1 MTSKKNKKNK
11 KNKTKVK
18 FRKNLKDQVLDV
30 FNHNPA
36 QSYNYKQVSS
46 MLNLKNK
53 SKRKLVMDVLAE
65 LERTEYLKEVKTGKY
80 QMNLKSSL
88 VEGRIE
94 FTAKGTGYLISEEI
108 QQEVFIANRN
118 LNHALPGDKVKVRLY
133 AQHRN
138 KTLEGEVLQILERSK
153 SRFVGKVSVSSNF
166 AFLVTASRRVPYD
179 IFIPLK
185 KLKGAKD
192 GQKAVARIT
201 DWPEQVN
208 NPFGEILE
216 VLGDS
221 GNNETEMHAILA
233 EYDLPCDFPD
243 SVEQAAD
250 KIPEEIPK
258 EEYERRRDFRQ
269 VPTFTID
276 PEDAKDF
283 DDALSLR
290 KLKDGKW
297 EVGIHIADV
306 THYVK
311 PDTIL
316 DKEAYDRGTSVYLV
330 DRVVPMLPERLSNG
344 VCSLRPNEEKLCFSA
359 VFKMDDQARV
369 HDQWFGRTL
378 INSDRR
384 FNYQEAQDLIDGQDG
399 DLKNEMLT
407 LNGLARKLRKERFQ
421 AGSIA
426 FERVEVKFMLDEL
439 GSPTGVY
446 FKEHSEANEL
456 IEEFMLLANRKVA
469 EFIGNVPKDKT
480 PKTFVYRIHA
490 KPDSEKLETFADFV
504 QKFGYTIN
512 MKNNRTI
519 TSSINELL
527 EKVEGRK
534 EQNVVETLAIRSMA
548 KAEYSTHNIGHYGLA
563 FDYYSHFT
571 SPIRRYPDMMV
582 HRLLARYLEGYN
594 SANAR
599 KYENMCQASSDMEKL
614 AEDAERASIKY
625 KQVEFLQDRIG
636 EDFEGIISGV
646 MEWGVFVE
654 LSDTKCEG
662 LVHIRDLDD
671 DFYIYDERNY
681 CITGQTKGRKYQLG
695 DAVHVKLVRA
705 DLEKKQ
711 IDFLML
717 NKR

>member
-1 MTSKKNKKNK
+1 MTSKKKKKNK

-30 FNHNPA
+30 FNHNPS

-94 FTAKGTGYLISEEI
+94 FTAKGTGYLISEDI

-166 AFLVTASRRVPYD
+166 AFLVTASRRVPFD

-185 KLKGAKD
+185 KLKAAKD

-233 EYDLPCDFPD
+233 EYDLPYDFPD

-344 VCSLRPNEEKLCFSA
+344 VCSLRPNVEKLCFSA
-359 VFKMDDQARV
+359 VFKIDDQAHV

-407 LNGLARKLRKERFQ
+407 LNDLARKLRKERFQ

-426 FERVEVKFMLDEL
+426 FERVEVKFLLDEL

-446 FKEHSEANEL
+446 FKEHGEANEL

-563 FDYYSHFT
+563 FDYYTHFT

-594 SANAR
+594 SANAK
-599 KYENMCQASSDMEKL
+599 KYENMCQANSDMEKL

-695 DAVHVKLVRA
+695 DPVHVKLVRA

>member
-11 KNKTKVK
+11 KNNTKVK

>member
-1 MTSKKNKKNK
+1 MKKKKKKKNKSQVKLKNK
-11 KNKTKVK
+11 
-18 FRKNLKDQVLDV
+18 LMDQVLDI
-30 FNHNPA
+30 FNNNPSR
-36 QSYNYKQVSS
+36 SYNYKQVSS
-46 MLNLKNK
+46 LLNVKNK
-53 SKRKLVMDVLAE
+53 GKRKMVMDVLAE
-65 LERTEYLKEVKTGKY
+65 LERTEYLKEVKKGKY
-80 QMNLKSSL
+80 QISLESSI

-94 FTAKGTGYLISEEI
+94 FTAKGTGYLISNDI

-118 LNHALPGDKVKVRLY
+118 LNHALPGDRVKVRLY
-133 AQHRN
+133 AHHRN
-138 KTLEGEVLQILERSK
+138 KGLEGEVLQILERGK
-153 SRFVGKVSVSSNF
+153 TQFVGKLSVSSNF
-166 AFLVTASRRVPYD
+166 AFLVTASRSVPFD
-179 IFIPLK
+179 IFIPIK

-192 GQKAVARIT
+192 GQKAIARIT

-208 NPFGEILE
+208 NPFGEIID

-221 GNNETEMHAILA
+221 GDNEVEMHAILA
-233 EYDLPCDFPD
+233 EYDLPYDFPD
-243 SVEQAAD
+243 SVENAAE
-250 KIPEEIPK
+250 KIPEEIS
-258 EEYERRRDFRQ
+258 EEEIKKRKDFRK

-306 THYVK
+306 THYVQ

-316 DKEAYDRGTSVYLV
+316 DKEAYERGTSVYLV

-344 VCSLRPNEEKLCFSA
+344 VCSLRPNEDKLCFSA
-359 VFKMDDQARV
+359 VFVMDDQARV
-369 HDQWFGRTL
+369 HSQWFGRTI

-384 FNYQEAQDLIDGQDG
+384 FNYQEAQDLIDGGEG
-399 DLKNEMLT
+399 DMKQEVLT
-407 LNGLARKLRKERFQ
+407 LNDLARKLRKERFQ
-421 AGSIA
+421 SGSIA
-426 FERVEVKFMLDEL
+426 FERVEVKFLLDEL

-446 FKEHSEANEL
+446 FKEHAESNEL

-480 PKTFVYRIHA
+480 PKTFVYRIHD
-490 KPDSEKLETFADFV
+490 KPDTDKLETFADFV

-512 MKNNRTI
+512 MKNNRAI

-527 EKVEGRK
+527 EKVEGEK

-548 KAEYSTHNIGHYGLA
+548 KAEYSTRNIGHYGLA
-563 FDYYSHFT
+563 FDYYTHFT

-582 HRLLARYLEGYN
+582 HRLLGEYLNGGK
-594 SANAR
+594 SANAK
-599 KYENMCQASSDMEKL
+599 KYENMCKASSDMEKL

-625 KQVEFLQDRIG
+625 KQVEFLKDRIG

-654 LSDTKCEG
+654 LTDSKCEG

-671 DFYIYDERNY
+671 DFYVFDERNY
-681 CITGQTKGRKYQLG
+681 CIIGQSKGKKHQLG
-695 DAVHVKLVRA
+695 DPVRVKLIRA

-717 NKR
+717 EKK

>member
-1 MTSKKNKKNK
+1 MKSKKKK

-30 FNHNPA
+30 FNHHPS

-53 SKRKLVMDVLAE
+53 SKRKLVMDMLAE
-65 LERTEYLKEVKTGKY
+65 LERTEYLKEVKKGKY

-88 VEGRIE
+88 VDGRIE

-118 LNHALPGDKVKVRLY
+118 LNHALPGDRVKVRLY

-138 KTLEGEVLQILERSK
+138 KTLEGEVLQILERGK

-166 AFLVTASRRVPYD
+166 AFLVTASRSVPYD

-185 KLKGAKD
+185 RLKGAKD

-233 EYDLPCDFPD
+233 EYDLPYEFPE

-250 KIPEEIPK
+250 KIPGEITK

-344 VCSLRPNEEKLCFSA
+344 VCSLRPNEDKLCFSA
-359 VFKMDDQARV
+359 VFTMDDQAHV

-384 FNYQEAQDLIDGQDG
+384 FNYQEAQDLIDGTDG
-399 DLKNEMLT
+399 ELKDEMLA
-407 LNGLARKLRKERFQ
+407 LNDLARKLRKERFQ

-426 FERVEVKFMLDEL
+426 FERVEVKFLLDEL

-446 FKEHSEANEL
+446 FKEHSESNEL

-480 PKTFVYRIHA
+480 PKTFVYRIHD
-490 KPDSEKLETFADFV
+490 KPDSDKLETFADFV
-504 QKFGYTIN
+504 EKFGYTIN

-563 FDYYSHFT
+563 FDYYTHFT

-594 SANAR
+594 SANAK
-599 KYENMCQASSDMEKL
+599 KYENMCQATSDMEKL

-695 DAVHVKLVRA
+695 DPVHVKLVRA